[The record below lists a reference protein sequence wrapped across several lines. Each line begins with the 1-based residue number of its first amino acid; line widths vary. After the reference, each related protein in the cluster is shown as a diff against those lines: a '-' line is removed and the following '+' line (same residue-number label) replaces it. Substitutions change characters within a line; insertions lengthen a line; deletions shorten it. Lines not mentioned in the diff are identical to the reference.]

1 MTKKILQT
9 RMRRQCLDR
18 VFDSLMHCYVR
29 PAYRGSAS
37 DASADLFGARVCR
50 TYFGRRSGAN
60 TNILKN
66 LVMAYLRSP
75 PNFCNHR
82 FCLFGSEV
90 SISRL
95 RNESA
100 ERLKI
105 SFLDLGADIRSTD
118 CTVVACLS
126 RNDRAGETG

>member
-1 MTKKILQT
+1 MTH
-9 RMRRQCLDR
+9 
-18 VFDSLMHCYVR
+18 F
-29 PAYRGSAS
+29 
-37 DASADLFGARVCR
+37 
-50 TYFGRRSGAN
+50 
-60 TNILKN
+60 
-66 LVMAYLRSP
+66 RSP

-82 FCLFGSEV
+82 FCLLGSEV

-126 RNDRAGETG
+126 RNDRAGETGLFKFFFHHLIIDSGNLAEWLLTDKTISDAECRSNSCKDLDIQPCMGADDGI